1 MFSCASACDPT
12 AGYLRSMGGAVR
24 RNRLLL
30 VLALGLA
37 GGFLLLLRPRTPRST
52 SAVQRLPPPVAKR
65 RQPPLQA
72 DAEGSYVPGYPFT
85 VNGFRFTG
93 FSLHPEALVTF
104 AQTTVACVEAQ
115 ISAQS
120 VHLRCDDPQVGKVT
134 IDGRFL
140 TRLATSSLDTPVLSA
155 VVTVRTASG
164 EILYSAR
171 DSFRWQPG
179 D

>member
-1 MFSCASACDPT
+1 M
-12 AGYLRSMGGAVR
+12 R

-37 GGFLLLLRPRTPRST
+37 GGAFLLLRPRTPRST
-52 SAVQRLPPPVAKR
+52 SAVQRAPPPVAKQP
-65 RQPPLQA
+65 QPPFQA

-115 ISAQS
+115 ISAQR
-120 VHLRCDDPQVGKVT
+120 VM
-134 IDGRFL
+134 
-140 TRLATSSLDTPVLSA
+140 SA
-155 VVTVRTASG
+155 VVTVRAGSG
-164 EILYSAR
+164 EVLYSAR
-171 DSFRWQPG
+171 DSFRWQPV